1 MAAVALLAA
10 PGCGKAQPAQSPS
23 IAGAVNAELARVEA
37 RRAAID
43 PASLPEFARGALP
56 SIDTLLE
63 RARSASSPRL
73 RLYRLRDASV
83 SAGAIAFLGTKHA
96 TVNDQAALA
105 QLWEAER
112 SDMSIVSPRHGGTIL
127 GRALAQAARNR
138 AVKLHRASLPYGKAD
153 GVDSGLYYLGE
164 ARANL
169 EYAEFVESLP
179 VDAAS
184 DEPSAPPA
192 SVAHALDALEKELIA
207 SFEKDRTSGNAILP
221 SAMLKEAR
229 ELNDQKL
236 YDAAALS
243 LMEARLA
250 LSRATAKE
258 AGAGAVPPAIPASA
272 SGASLTSLFA
282 AIARQRGPEFQ
293 RVIVAD
299 VLPFYPKLFEPVTV
313 ASRKDATVTVTLVRW
328 PYT

>member
-1 MAAVALLAA
+1 
-10 PGCGKAQPAQSPS
+10 
-23 IAGAVNAELARVEA
+23 VNAELARVEA

-56 SIDTLLE
+56 TVDTLLE
-63 RARSASSPRL
+63 RVRSASSPRL
-73 RLYRLRDASV
+73 RLYRLREASE
-83 SAGAIAFLGTKHA
+83 SAGALSFVGAKHGA
-96 TVNDQAALA
+96 VKDQAAL
-105 QLWEAER
+105 QKLWESER
-112 SDMSIVSPRHGGTIL
+112 ADMSIASPRRGGTIL

-164 ARANL
+164 ARASL
-169 EYAEFVESLP
+169 DYAKFVESLP

-184 DEPSAPPA
+184 DEAPPPPA
-192 SVAHALDALEKELIA
+192 SISNAIASLENELIA
-207 SFEKDRTSGNAILP
+207 SFEKDRTSGSAIVP
-221 SAMLKEAR
+221 SSMLKEAR
-229 ELNDQKL
+229 ELADQKL

-250 LSRATAKE
+250 LSRATAPQ
-258 AGAGAVPPAIPASA
+258 ATADAALPAIPASA

-282 AIARQRGPEFQ
+282 AVARQRGPEFQ
-293 RVIVAD
+293 RLIVAD
-299 VLPFYPKLFEPVTV
+299 VLPFYPKLFEPVTLAV
-313 ASRKDATVTVTLVRW
+313 GRPATVKVTLVRW